1 MNSYSF
7 GFPDLLQKVCNVEGI
22 ERVGF
27 ISPHPKDFSDELIDV
42 IAKNEK
48 ICRIIHLPIQS
59 GSSKVLKEMNRKY
72 TKEDYLNL
80 VEKMKSKIPDV
91 VFSTDIIVG
100 FPGETDEDFKDTLDV
115 LEKVNFEQIFMFIYS
130 KREGTVAEK
139 REDQVPE
146 NIKHKRFD
154 ELKEMYETRVDE
166 NNEKYIGTKQ
176 RILIE
181 GKSKNDKTT
190 LTGRTSTNK
199 VVIFEPTGKE
209 KIGEMA
215 DVEITEAH
223 KWYLQGEI

>member
-1 MNSYSF
+1 VNSYSF